1 MYYDHTSLGNTP
13 TSSVIVSKDAQ
24 NNPLTTEFGMCRFK
38 NHQSVHLQ
46 EMPENAEVG
55 TVPRAIE
62 VLLDHDLVDC
72 CKPGD
77 RVRITGIYMAI
88 SQGQQGQSSGVFPTF
103 VYGLNAR
110 SIGRTVTKVMPS
122 QEDIKNIKTIAQRA
136 DVFEVLSRSLANSI
150 HGHDT
155 IKKGLLLLLLGG
167 QEKNLASGTHLR
179 GDINILLVGDPST
192 AKSQLLRFVLNTAPL
207 AISTS
212 GRGSTGV
219 GLTAAVVQD
228 RDTGERKL
236 EAGAMVL
243 ADRGVVC
250 IDEFDKMNDQD
261 RVAIHEI
268 MEQQTVTI
276 SKAGI
281 HTSLNARC
289 SVFAAANPVYGTYDK
304 SRSATANIGLPDSI
318 LSRFDLLFVVLDS
331 QTTERDRRIADH
343 VLRSHR
349 YREDASAGASLTRT
363 DDANDTLLAATNVNS
378 EPVTSPVWS
387 NASGAS
393 RGTGAQ
399 GAAEDSTLTIE
410 FMKKFIYYARTRTE
424 PTLTPDARDAIAHAY
439 ADLRAS
445 SSSFGGRMSLP
456 ITPRT
461 LETVIRLSTAYAR
474 CSLSKLITQV
484 PPPLRVKRCPIVI
497 N

>member
-1 MYYDHTSLGNTP
+1 MYFDHTSLGQTP
-13 TSSVIVSKDAQ
+13 TSSVIVQKDAQ
-24 NNPLTTEFGMCRFK
+24 DNALTTEFGMCRFK

-103 VYGLNAR
+103 VYALNAR

-122 QEDIKNIKTIAQRA
+122 QEDIKNIKIIAQRP

-167 QEKNLASGTHLR
+167 QEKNLSSGTHLR

-250 IDEFDKMNDQD
+250 IDEFDKMRPED
-261 RVAIHEI
+261 RVAIHE
-268 MEQQTVTI
+268 V
-276 SKAGI
+276 
-281 HTSLNARC
+281 R
-289 SVFAAANPVYGTYDK
+289 V
-304 SRSATANIGLPDSI
+304 
-318 LSRFDLLFVVLDS
+318 
-331 QTTERDRRIADH
+331 ERGGG
-343 VLRSHR
+343 
-349 YREDASAGASLTRT
+349 RED
-363 DDANDTLLAATNVNS
+363 
-378 EPVTSPVWS
+378 
-387 NASGAS
+387 
-393 RGTGAQ
+393 
-399 GAAEDSTLTIE
+399 
-410 FMKKFIYYARTRTE
+410 FI
-424 PTLTPDARDAIAHAY
+424 
-439 ADLRAS
+439 
-445 SSSFGGRMSLP
+445 FFVMF
-456 ITPRT
+456 
-461 LETVIRLSTAYAR
+461 
-474 CSLSKLITQV
+474 
-484 PPPLRVKRCPIVI
+484 
-497 N
+497 